1 MHQSPITLWLYFKPV
16 RQKEKEFPPGEANG
30 LTVADIPARR
40 SDQATS
46 LQTQNNRH
54 FCLSHP
60 ERKWQQQWWECVCV
74 CHSHYRALYGPYDGS
89 GLPYGPVTEVW
100 SVFAQVDCWQ
110 VLQLET
116 AADCSLL
123 NISDVIIH
131 DRNLKMN
138 MSEIN
143 PAMSFLSFS
152 FAIWYRL
159 SKWLTAQRKDL
170 VSLKKKSCG

>member
-1 MHQSPITLWLYFKPV
+1 MTTTVVGVCVS
-16 RQKEKEFPPGEANG
+16 FPLQCAIWTIWWEWAAIWASDWG
-30 LTVADIPARR
+30 L
-40 SDQATS
+40 
-46 LQTQNNRH
+46 
-54 FCLSHP
+54 
-60 ERKWQQQWWECVCV
+60 ECVCT
-74 CHSHYRALYGPYDGS
+74 SWLLAG
-89 GLPYGPVTEVW
+89 
-100 SVFAQVDCWQ
+100 A
-110 VLQLET
+110 

-170 VSLKKKSCG
+170 VSFFKKKAVGNKSFSAYIKTYRITYLQDLLEILTFLEKEIIATSCHKDFLCHFLSWYLLI